1 MFAVDLL
8 NAQPPR
14 GLADEG
20 HDMTERKAQSAWQ
33 PWGLGLVVLLV
44 LVDVV
49 WVLRGHDSRPVPAPV
64 LNAVSTVSTPAP
76 KAAAPVSTPVPVPVA
91 VPVAVAAPAAALP
104 VSVPEKTASPT
115 PPATA
120 SPDKKATAT
129 APTTTAASVTVAK
142 HSASARWVQS
152 LPPESRVVVH
162 LQAASL
168 READNFRQAHQP
180 LLANARV
187 LQITEPGGR
196 APRYLLVS
204 GPFRSPERARNYIQR
219 LDWRDKAS
227 SLVREAL
234 LDQAS
239 R

>member
-8 NAQPPR
+8 NAHPPR
-14 GLADEG
+14 RLADEG

-49 WVLRGHDSRPVPAPV
+49 WVLRGHDSRPAPAPV
-64 LNAVSTVSTPAP
+64 LNVVSTASTPAP
-76 KAAAPVSTPVPVPVA
+76 KA
-91 VPVAVAAPAAALP
+91 
-104 VSVPEKTASPT
+104 
-115 PPATA
+115 
-120 SPDKKATAT
+120 
-129 APTTTAASVTVAK
+129 AASVTVAK

-234 LDQAS
+234 LEQAS

>member
-104 VSVPEKTASPT
+104 ASVPEKTASPT

-120 SPDKKATAT
+120 SPDKKTTA
-129 APTTTAASVTVAK
+129 AVPTTPASVTVAK

-234 LDQAS
+234 LEQAS